1 MQTLGQRLR
10 AEREKKGLTIP
21 ELASRTR
28 IRSHYF
34 ESIEADKP
42 EEFPGRFFYRSFLRQ
57 YAELLELP
65 ESEVHSEIER
75 SLLEE
80 QSEKAELDASVP
92 GFKPEVPPMPTGRI
106 NMGEETRRWVIR
118 LSGLLAVLV
127 LCSFVYFF
135 WQRWGQ
141 RYFDETWRAVATRP
155 SKPAPSHPQSARAT
169 APAAPAAQNNP
180 TPPTNPDGTPVAP
193 AGAAGQQPPTAGQ
206 PEVKVD
212 SPPPGVPVQ
221 GKIEVRASDYCWIG
235 GWRDGKQF
243 VSYTLHPGESRIVEG
258 GGALRLQFGNSG
270 GVAITVDGKVLQ
282 PIGAKG
288 ERRTLEYQNGTYH
301 LLNRVPPAAAKPPA
315 EPKPAPAAAAPAD
328 TKQ

>member
-10 AEREKKGLTIP
+10 AEREKRGLTIP
-21 ELASRTR
+21 ELADRTR

-57 YAELLELP
+57 YADLLELP

-80 QSEKAELDASVP
+80 QSEKAEADARMQ
-92 GFKPEVPPMPTGRI
+92 GLKPEVRPMPTGRRV
-106 NMGEETRRWVIR
+106 NMGEETRRWAIR

-127 LCSFVYFF
+127 LCSLVYFF

-141 RYFDETWRAVATRP
+141 RYFDETWRSVATRP
-155 SKPAPSHPQSARAT
+155 AKPAPSYPQSARGT
-169 APAAPAAQNNP
+169 APAAQNTP
-180 TPPTNPDGTPVAP
+180 TPSANPDGTP
-193 AGAAGQQPPTAGQ
+193 GAAGQQPPAAGQ

-235 GWRDGKQF
+235 GWRDGKMF
-243 VSYTLHPGESRIVEG
+243 VSYTLQPGETRIVEG

-270 GVAITVDGKVLQ
+270 GVAITVDGKTLQ

-288 ERRTLEYQNGTYH
+288 ERRTLEYQNGAYH
-301 LLNRVPPAAAKPPA
+301 LLNRVPPATPKPPA
-315 EPKPAPAAAAPAD
+315 EPKPNPATAPPAD
-328 TKQ
+328 SKQ